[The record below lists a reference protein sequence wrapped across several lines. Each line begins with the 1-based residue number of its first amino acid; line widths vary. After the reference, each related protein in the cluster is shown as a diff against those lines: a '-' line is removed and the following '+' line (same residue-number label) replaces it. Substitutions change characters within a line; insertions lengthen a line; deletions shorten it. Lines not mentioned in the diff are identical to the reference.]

1 MDTIL
6 RTFVV
11 LLVAGGIVFFVYA
24 WAKGWL
30 KGAGGRGSFTSQV
43 IMHDLVQKNKQKAME
58 YHMDKQEEKEK
69 RNALSGDD
77 QEPGQKKGD
86 GDRS

>member
-1 MDTIL
+1 MDIL
-6 RTFVV
+6 RTLVV
-11 LLVAGGIVFFVYA
+11 LLVAGWILFVVYA

-30 KGAGGRGSFTSQV
+30 KGAGGRDSFTSQV
-43 IMHDLVQKNKQKAME
+43 IMHNLVEKSKQKAME

-69 RNALSGDD
+69 KDALSGDD

-86 GDRS
+86 GNRS